1 MMITRRNFLR
11 ETLGAG
17 AVVAM
22 SSGLAKA
29 PQPATAVDFEV
40 PAGACD
46 CHTHVFGDPE
56 KYPFFSGRT
65 YTPEPATSEELA
77 AMHRRLHLQRVVVVQ
92 PSVYGT
98 DNRATLDA
106 VQARGADA
114 RGIAVIDE
122 KTTEAEIDA
131 MGELGICGIRLNLA
145 TGGTDDPGLARARL
159 IAAIK
164 RMSRRNWHVQIFTSL
179 AVIAALRDIVAT
191 SPVMVVIDHFGG
203 AKAALGLEQA
213 GLADLLALVQ
223 SGRVYVKIS
232 GAESASN
239 RAPDFSDFVPLA
251 RALIAANPD
260 RVIWGTNWPHPGGS
274 GAKSP
279 TALAP
284 SRPIDDGQVM
294 NQLAVWAP
302 DAAIR
307 KKILVENP
315 ARLFGF

>member
-1 MMITRRNFLR
+1 
-11 ETLGAG
+11 
-17 AVVAM
+17 M

-29 PQPATAVDFEV
+29 PQPATTVDFEV

-56 KYPFFSGRT
+56 KYPFFPGRT

-114 RGIAVIDE
+114 RGIAVIGE

-159 IAAIK
+159 TAAIK
-164 RMSRRNWHVQIFTSL
+164 RMSRRNWHIQIFTSL
-179 AVIAALRDIVAT
+179 AVMAALRDIVAT

-203 AKAALGLEQA
+203 AKAGLGLEQA

-239 RAPDFSDFVPLA
+239 RAPDF
-251 RALIAANPD
+251 
-260 RVIWGTNWPHPGGS
+260 
-274 GAKSP
+274 
-279 TALAP
+279 
-284 SRPIDDGQVM
+284 
-294 NQLAVWAP
+294 
-302 DAAIR
+302 
-307 KKILVENP
+307 
-315 ARLFGF
+315 